1 VSTAADTLHELVGI
15 NNVRPPNRR
24 ARRCLLVVSEP
35 PRRLRDLTDSE
46 IEGRAGR
53 LVDGMA
59 EQVER
64 PEERSS

>member
-1 VSTAADTLHELVGI
+1 VSTAADTLYEVVAV
-15 NNVRPPNRR
+15 NNVRPLNRR

-46 IEGRAGR
+46 IEGWAGR

-64 PEERSS
+64 PEERSA